1 MERRYFSAAFSY
13 TKKYNCNTVFKL
25 QFVDQEC
32 QLIKLCYRK
41 GKVMRRFKRIICITI
56 LSVILSST
64 IFGNCQQAQT
74 VHASAVP
81 LVDGLVYLMQAVLSS
96 QGRSCGSVGDLSNL
110 TDAFMAYLE
119 AAKEGDIEGILNAN
133 AAYVHAIA
141 VKALAPGADIRI
153 TDVLPLVNVM
163 RKFIN
168 MYLPLMAKPHGT
180 TASPSGTYKDINDA
194 VHTFSP
200 LDFVP
205 PVENYPMDAN
215 DRKRFLQYCNDYGF
229 IVMKPDNPDDYTNYN
244 EYACYILIYGLPK
257 DSPYYLQYD
266 GKTVGYYKKQDGSA
280 GLGLKSFGY
289 CFLQQYVGSDSL
301 YANRFFTGISDTDR
315 HYFSAPI
322 GKVSFTNEL
331 KVPIYNSH
339 KDFLRQ
345 NELLNEY
352 PMSRDIYGDVSKC
365 FDLPEKI
372 TVKPLTQTQ
381 QVEQIITENPDA
393 DADAINA
400 QVADMISK
408 IFQQEQDIED
418 SVEDNTD
425 AVVTSNT
432 WLGKIFDT
440 LNKALNVPISGILT
454 VCEAIGVDV
463 KDVGKAIDNL
473 GENILDGLK
482 PIDLLLRGFEELS
495 SFLQKVLTGISA
507 NVQAIPDV
515 LAKIRENVLTLPG
528 ISDVL
533 EKIRTVV
540 IGIPK
545 AITDALDI
553 VGLRD
558 LIITLPVS
566 IAEEIEKI
574 TTLDE
579 AVVDEAVEDLTDV
592 WELKLPFIPAIANGF
607 ENIAFSKELKYP
619 VFKIQCPSV
628 IKEFLK
634 KDYIILFDGADY
646 SQYFSVFRGILRS
659 IIWIWFAW
667 SVLNHFK
674 IKFHVG

>member
-1 MERRYFSAAFSY
+1 MGR
-13 TKKYNCNTVFKL
+13 
-25 QFVDQEC
+25 
-32 QLIKLCYRK
+32 IKN
-41 GKVMRRFKRIICITI
+41 FICIT
-56 LSVILSST
+56 LLAVFLSSS
-64 IFGNCQQAQT
+64 IINSYQQAQT
-74 VHASAVP
+74 VDASAIP

-133 AAYVHAIA
+133 AAYTHAIA

-194 VHTFSP
+194 VHTFSS

-205 PVENYPMDAN
+205 PVENYPIDAN

-229 IVMKPDNPDDYTNYN
+229 IVMKPDNPNNYTNYN

-289 CFLQQYVGSDSL
+289 CFLQQYVDSDSL
-301 YANRFFTGISDTDR
+301 YASRFFTGISDTDR
-315 HYFSAPI
+315 HCFSAPI

-418 SVEDNTD
+418 SIEDNTD

-432 WLGKIFDT
+432 WLSKIFET
-440 LNKALNVPISGILT
+440 LNASLNVPISGILKA
-454 VCEAIGVDV
+454 CEAIGVDI
-463 KDVGKAIDNL
+463 KDMGHAIDNL
-473 GENILDGLK
+473 GENILDGLM
-482 PIDLLLRGFEELS
+482 PIDILLSGFQELS
-495 SFLQKVLTGISA
+495 AFLQKVVTGIST
-507 NVQAIPDV
+507 NVQSIPDV

-553 VGLRD
+553 AGLRD

-566 IAEEIEKI
+566 IATEIEKI
-574 TTLDE
+574 TTLDDT
-579 AVVDEAVEDLTDV
+579 AVDDAVEELTNV
-592 WELKLPFIPAIANGF
+592 WELKLPFIPIIVKTF
-607 ENIAFSKELKYP
+607 EGIRFTDKIDYP
-619 VFKIQCPSV
+619 V
-628 IKEFLK
+628 IKMQVPKFAK
-634 KDYIILFDGADY
+634 QFFDAGYIVVLDTGNFATFFV
-646 SQYFSVFRGILRS
+646 SFRSILRA
-659 IIWIWFAW
+659 IIWVWFGW

-674 IKFHVG
+674 VQFHVG